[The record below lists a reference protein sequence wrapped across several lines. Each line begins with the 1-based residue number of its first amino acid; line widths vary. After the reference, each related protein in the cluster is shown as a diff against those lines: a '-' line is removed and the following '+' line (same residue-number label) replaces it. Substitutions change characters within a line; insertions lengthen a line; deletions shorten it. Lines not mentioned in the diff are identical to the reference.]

1 MGRNEGGFDF
11 LQDHSMRYLE
21 MALRTD
27 RCERPEN
34 ADGYGKKKGECG
46 DTVEMFISIKDARII
61 AISFMT
67 DGCMSTNACANTVAQ
82 LAEGRGMEEAWE
94 ITPEDLSGY
103 LETLPRENFHCAE
116 LAVGTFYM
124 ALADAGRKSNP

>member
-1 MGRNEGGFDF
+1 MGNNETGFDF
-11 LQDHSMRYLE
+11 LQDHSMHYLE

-34 ADGYGKKKGECG
+34 PDGYGKKKGECG

-61 AISFMT
+61 SISFMT
-67 DGCMSTNACANTVAQ
+67 DGCMSTNACANTVVR
-82 LAEGRGMEEAWE
+82 LAEGRGMEAAWD
-94 ITPEDLSGY
+94 ITPEDLSAY
-103 LETLPRENFHCAE
+103 LETLPPENFHCAE

-124 ALADAGRKSNP
+124 ALADAGRKFNH